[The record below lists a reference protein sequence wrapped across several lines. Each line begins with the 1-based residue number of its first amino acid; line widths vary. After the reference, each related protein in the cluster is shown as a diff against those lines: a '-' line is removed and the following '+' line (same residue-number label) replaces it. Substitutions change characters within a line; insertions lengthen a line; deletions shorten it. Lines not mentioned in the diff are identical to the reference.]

1 MLVIILRYVGGLERD
16 DVFAA
21 VDAVGQS
28 HIVHGVE
35 PSQRTTPERMD
46 LAPTYTNE
54 KLASGAEVEY
64 IWQEAKGGGRPR
76 AVILLAHGC
85 SHGAVDF
92 WPRDRVRCPRCKGL
106 PEEARIVR
114 AALARDFF
122 VVALSSADRRGSRC
136 WDLAS
141 APDSPAG
148 DFARARAVVQI
159 RLRESG

>member
-1 MLVIILRYVGGLERD
+1 MAPLAPRRVCCFALFLVLVIILRYVGGLERD

-35 PSQRTTPERMD
+35 PSQRTTPERVD
-46 LAPTYTNE
+46 LAATYTNE

-106 PEEARIVR
+106 PEEVRSDGGRNLNPSEIFKGLYKLLKITGAR
-114 AALARDFF
+114 
-122 VVALSSADRRGSRC
+122 
-136 WDLAS
+136 
-141 APDSPAG
+141 
-148 DFARARAVVQI
+148 
-159 RLRESG
+159 